1 MLTDRVPTIWKRPL
15 LALAV
20 TLLLA
25 IIAYF
30 DTFREIVDTWGRSG
44 TFTHG
49 YLIVPIAVWLMWEK
63 RFELALLRPVS
74 NYWAVPVLFLLGL
87 MWLLGY
93 YAGIWVIQQ
102 FAVVGMI
109 PVIVLGLMGW
119 AVVRT
124 ILFPLCFL
132 GFMVPL
138 GEELVPTLINFTA
151 DFTTAMIRLT
161 GIPIYREGTYF
172 ELPTGNWSVVKAC
185 SGVRYLISSVAL
197 GLLYAYLSYRSL
209 KKRFI
214 FILVAIIVP
223 ILANGL
229 RAFMIVMIGHFSG
242 MALATGVDHLV
253 YGWLFFGLVIG
264 IMFYIGS
271 FWYDEPVAAENI
283 IDERSKASV
292 LDTAKENSK
301 LSWGFSLVVLA
312 LLVWPFKAWLGA
324 VDFPINQRYTL
335 PVPASSLS
343 WSKDQNTLT
352 DWSPVY
358 HGLDT
363 ELDVSYVSGNSRVAV
378 HIGAYM
384 VQRQDA
390 ELINSQN
397 RLISEYDSPWRLL
410 ESQSLQM
417 DLPGQS
423 LATPAVILTSSRQK
437 LLAVHFYYVG
447 GELTTSRYK
456 AKLLEVKSKLFSG
469 NQRAAIVSYATEPGE
484 DEQVARDTLQLF
496 AEQMTPVILNALE
509 NIQTTQQ

>member
-1 MLTDRVPTIWKRPL
+1 MLTARVPTIWKRPL

-25 IIAYF
+25 IVAYF

-49 YLIVPIAVWLMWEK
+49 YLIVPIVVWLIWEK

-185 SGVRYLISSVAL
+185 SGVRYLISSIAL

-209 KKRFI
+209 SKRLIFFI
-214 FILVAIIVP
+214 VAIIVP
-223 ILANGL
+223 IFANGL

-271 FWYDEPVAAENI
+271 FWYDEPIAENI
-283 IDERSKASV
+283 TGEQIKEPVPQAS
-292 LDTAKENSK
+292 TENSQ
-301 LSWGFSLVVLA
+301 LGWGTALVLLA
-312 LLVWPFKAWLGA
+312 LLFWPFKAWLGA
-324 VDFPINQRYTL
+324 IDVPINQSYTI
-335 PVPASSLS
+335 PVPTPSAS
-343 WSKDQNTLT
+343 WSRGLNALT
-352 DWSPVY
+352 DWNPVF
-358 HGLDT
+358 HGLDA
-363 ELDVSYVSGNSRVAV
+363 ELDVSYVSGKSRVAV
-378 HIGAYM
+378 YIGAYQA
-384 VQRQDA
+384 QRQGA

-397 RLISEYDSPWRLL
+397 RLIIEYDSPWRLL
-410 ESQSLQM
+410 ESKSLQM

-423 LATPAVILTSSRQK
+423 LVTPAAILTSSRQK

-469 NQRAAIVSYATEPGE
+469 NQRAAIVSYAAELGE
-484 DEQVARDTLQLF
+484 DEQVARDTLQRF
-496 AEQMTPVILNALE
+496 AERMTPAILNTLE